1 MTIHHLRR
9 NYTFGS
15 LSRSDLPV
23 EPIQLF
29 KDWFAQLHAT
39 ELPDWFEVNAMTL
52 STSNLAEGVSSRIV
66 LLKHLDD
73 DGFLFF
79 TNYDSAKGHQIAIDP
94 HVAIHFYWPIFD
106 RQVRIEGKAT
116 KTSAEISNNY
126 FESRPRTSQLGA
138 VVSPQSEIISD
149 DAQLARDIDELDK
162 KCGGQSIPRPENWG
176 GYKVTPLMMEFWQG
190 KPSRLH
196 DRFRYQLNEQSGVWT
211 IDRLAP

>member
-52 STSNLAEGVSSRIV
+52 STSNLAAGVSSRIV
-66 LLKHLDD
+66 LLKHLDE

-79 TNYDSAKGHQIAIDP
+79 TNYDSSKGRQIAIDP

-149 DAQLARDIDELDK
+149 DAQLARDMDELDK
-162 KCGGQSIPRPENWG
+162 IYGGQSIP
-176 GYKVTPLMMEFWQG
+176 
-190 KPSRLH
+190 
-196 DRFRYQLNEQSGVWT
+196 
-211 IDRLAP
+211 

>member
-1 MTIHHLRR
+1 MRR

-15 LSRSDLPV
+15 LSRSDLPT
-23 EPIQLF
+23 EPMQLF
-29 KDWFAQLHAT
+29 KDWFAQLNAF

-79 TNYDSAKGHQIAIDP
+79 TNYDSAKGHQIANEP

-116 KTSAEISNNY
+116 KTSAEISDNY

-138 VVSPQSEIISD
+138 VVSPQSEIIAD

-162 KCGGQSIPRPENWG
+162 KYGGQSIPRPENWG
-176 GYKVTPLMMEFWQG
+176 GYKVTPHTMEFWQG

-196 DRFRYQLNEQSGVWT
+196 DRFRYRLNEQSGVWT

>member
-1 MTIHHLRR
+1 M
-9 NYTFGS
+9 
-15 LSRSDLPV
+15 
-23 EPIQLF
+23 QLF
-29 KDWFAQLHAT
+29 KDWFAQLHAS

-66 LLKHLDD
+66 LLKHLDE

-149 DAQLARDIDELDK
+149 DAQLARDMDELDK
-162 KCGGQSIPRPENWG
+162 KVGGQSSPRPENWG

>member
-1 MTIHHLRR
+1 M
-9 NYTFGS
+9 
-15 LSRSDLPV
+15 
-23 EPIQLF
+23 QLF
-29 KDWFAQLHAT
+29 KAWCAQLHAS

-66 LLKHLDD
+66 LLKHLDE

-149 DAQLARDIDELDK
+149 DAQLARDMDELDK
-162 KCGGQSIPRPENWG
+162 KVGGQSIPRPENWG